1 MSGASSKLRYRGR
14 LFALSMT
21 LVVALAYYDIFRNE
35 GFTLGTWLASPMD
48 WLFIAANVVLLFY
61 AVAPFLVDRE
71 RAATLWGRFKARPE
85 AVLGVMWLAVVYV
98 LGTVGVVLAPE
109 PTLDFL
115 NANQPPVFGSVSMEQ
130 IYQCGGQILE
140 GRCYGSWAYP
150 LGTDL
155 NGYDMGLLLLQGLH
169 VTLYVAVIS
178 LALIVP
184 LALVIGTI
192 AGYRGGWVDSL
203 SMRSV
208 EVQDAVPPL
217 VVYLLVIFITGES
230 LLVILLLFG
239 FLGWGGAARI
249 VRSESRRLR
258 DAGYVEASRVLGG
271 DDRHVLKTHVFPAV
285 SGVAVPTAT
294 QQVPILLLTEA
305 GLAFLGLEAFDLQS
319 LGNIIARGTV
329 RGEVPMLAK
338 WWVSGFA
345 VAALSATVLS
355 FKFIGDA
362 LVEALDPRLE

>member
-1 MSGASSKLRYRGR
+1 MSGTPSRLRYRSQ
-14 LFALSMT
+14 LFVLTMAL
-21 LVVALAYYDIFRNE
+21 VAALAYDDLFVSE
-35 GFTLGTWLASPMD
+35 GFTLGTWLATPMD

-61 AVAPFLVDRE
+61 ALLPFFADRE
-71 RAATLWGRFKARPE
+71 RSATLWSRFRTRPE
-85 AVLGVMWLAVVYV
+85 AFVGLLWLGAVYV

-109 PTLDFL
+109 PSLAFLDS
-115 NANQPPVFGSVSMEQ
+115 NQPPVFGSIPVE
-130 IYQCGGQILE
+130 YLDRCVGPVVDGQ
-140 GRCYGSWAYP
+140 CYGSWTYP

-184 LALVIGTI
+184 LALVVGTI
-192 AGYRGGWVDSL
+192 AGYRGGWVDSVA
-203 SMRSV
+203 MRSV

-217 VVYLLVIFITGES
+217 VVYLLLIFVTGES

-258 DAGYVEASRVLGG
+258 DVGYVEASRVLGG
-271 DDRHVLKTHVFPAV
+271 DTRHVLKTHVFPAV

-319 LGNIIARGTV
+319 LGNIIARGSV
-329 RGEVPMLAK
+329 RGEIPMLAK
-338 WWVSGFA
+338 WWVSGLA
-345 VAALSATVLS
+345 VAALAATVLS
-355 FKFIGDA
+355 FKFVGDA
-362 LVEALDPRLE
+362 LVEALDPRLG